1 MEHIA
6 QIISEEDELAALATF
21 SMVEGVVL
29 YSAFAYLKHF
39 QSQGKNKLLNVVR
52 GINFSLRD
60 ENLHALA
67 SAYAFKVKA
76 KNAGLNAEQWESLK
90 GKITTA
96 ALKIFEHEDEIIDMV
111 FEKGTQDG
119 ITAKQLK
126 NFVKARINECFKQLG
141 FQSLFDVTYDPISDW
156 FYKAI
161 NDYTFNDFF

>member
-1 MEHIA
+1 
-6 QIISEEDELAALATF
+6 
-21 SMVEGVVL
+21 
-29 YSAFAYLKHF
+29 
-39 QSQGKNKLLNVVR
+39 LNVVR

-90 GKITTA
+90 CKITTA

-126 NFVKARINECFKQLG
+126 NFVKSRINECFKQLG
-141 FQSLFDVTYDPISDW
+141 FQPPFEVTYDPISEW